1 MTVSRRTLVKGSA
14 WSVPAVA
21 VATAAPA
28 LAASGPIQL
37 VGRMPSF
44 AQRVVVT
51 NSISETTDDGLCTTH
66 LIVNSQITG
75 YTDLQR
81 WRYGY
86 VNNQVVKEKG
96 TNASAD
102 GAAMIRLVG
111 NGVDEH
117 VTITNVKITFGY
129 TVAPIKGYKGLF
141 VRHRPEKYEAIVDA
155 SKKWS
160 APDLTNKNVTYT
172 VAQFDASKTSS
183 SAPTPADDLH
193 FPTYTSTISSPETKL
208 ATDTSKAV
216 GGVATPA
223 LYVDVPFMWSNH
235 KDYLE
240 NTMKVNAYEVDGTCS
255 GVKKGK
261 DKVTGIAL
269 YQYAHFEV
277 TYTKYGQSHTLTDT
291 VVNGGHIN

>member
-1 MTVSRRTLVKGSA
+1 M
-14 WSVPAVA
+14 A

-37 VGRMPSF
+37 VGRIPSF
-44 AQRVVVT
+44 AQRTFVT
-51 NSISETTDDGLCTTH
+51 NSISETTDDGLCTSH
-66 LIVNSQITG
+66 LILNNQITG

-96 TNASAD
+96 TIAPTT

-111 NGVDEH
+111 NGVDKH

-129 TVAPIKGYKGLF
+129 TVAPVKGYKGVF
-141 VRHRPEKYEAIVDA
+141 TRDRSEEYEAIVDA

-160 APDLTNKNVTYT
+160 TPDSTNRNVTYT
-172 VAQFDASKTSS
+172 VAEFDASKTSS
-183 SAPTPADDLH
+183 SAPTPADNLH

-208 ATDTSKAV
+208 ATDTSTVV

-235 KDYLE
+235 KDYLQ
-240 NTMKVNAYEVDGTCS
+240 NTMKVNAYEVDGTCA
-255 GVKKGK
+255 GVKK
-261 DKVTGIAL
+261 DKVTVTGIAL
-269 YQYAHFEV
+269 YQYAHFEA
-277 TYTKYGQSHTLTDT
+277 TYTKYGQSYTLTDT
-291 VVNGGHIN
+291 VVNGQHIN